1 MLQRGTEPT
10 FERGHCLPMQ
20 APTQAAASVF
30 LRNTEGAQ
38 GTRGRIFSTTN
49 SSNINRAGSAWT
61 AVVVMNP
68 LAAVRAPDVEAAV
81 PVEGERRRTPSFV
94 ESVRHHLHK
103 GDSFGAL
110 DKQHALEVAP
120 VSALGIARTA
130 AQYTA
135 CWVACAG
142 AAVVAS
148 RFGDAAQRATT
159 IRCCL
164 VELAHGLNACVV
176 KETRHWL
183 FSELDSDVFHTLLF
197 LNCAWYLRRFE
208 IWATALFAVVRVLAE
223 HAPTNTGGLV
233 EVKARR
239 RASLERADEASAKR
253 PPSLFGKCLRLSAGY
268 AVWYA
273 LSMALLLREHVFDV
287 CFLLT
292 LLWAFPMTL
301 MVASHYLYTKQTW
314 SFLVAH
320 MANLLTGNPALF
332 AVALRLD
339 SGPHLLWSVAT

>member
-1 MLQRGTEPT
+1 
-10 FERGHCLPMQ
+10 
-20 APTQAAASVF
+20 
-30 LRNTEGAQ
+30 
-38 GTRGRIFSTTN
+38 
-49 SSNINRAGSAWT
+49 
-61 AVVVMNP
+61 MNP

-81 PVEGERRRTPSFV
+81 PVEEERRRTSFV

-110 DKQHALEVAP
+110 DKQHSLEVAP
-120 VSALGIARTA
+120 WSARGIARTA
-130 AQYTA
+130 AQYVA

-164 VELAHGLNACVV
+164 IELAHGLNACVV

-183 FSELDSDVFHTLLF
+183 FSELDSDVWHTLLF

-208 IWATALFAVVRVLAE
+208 IWAAALFAVARVLAE

-339 SGPHLLWSVAT
+339 SGPHLLWSIGAT